1 MQYSE
6 LAEGDPLPN
15 KVEINL
21 NVLCALMLDWVAGE
35 IYSTDVVTVGQGGTA
50 RWVAKI
56 KKKLTQPSS
65 FSNTI
70 RHSTIFGLGA
80 GAGDRMLTLGGPGHQ
95 IIHEEHCVTRGR
107 PASVWTPS
115 PVSIRVYNKL
125 CR

>member
-35 IYSTDVVTVGQGGTA
+35 IYSTDVVTVDQGGTA
-50 RWVAKI
+50 RWVAKF

-70 RHSTIFGLGA
+70 RYSTIFGLGA
-80 GAGDRMLTLGGPGHQ
+80 GAGDRMLTLGGLGHQ
-95 IIHEEHCVTRGR
+95 IIPEEHCVARGR

-115 PVSIRVYNKL
+115 PVSVRVYNKL